1 MASDEQLIADIT
13 ASLRQTLSY
22 LEADAGLQDQDHTIG
37 TIRTVVLDTNETRI
51 FDGDEAN
58 RALRAASARLA
69 TIQPR
74 RPGLLLPITVAQAER
89 FSSGMADLL
98 CWARGFMAARPDD
111 SDSHPMGVNRTRDL
125 RLALIDAIAVAR
137 GEPEPGELPF

>member
-1 MASDEQLIADIT
+1 
-13 ASLRQTLSY
+13 TL
-22 LEADAGLQDQDHTIG
+22 
-37 TIRTVVLDTNETRI
+37 VLDTDEIRN

-58 RALRAASARLA
+58 RVLKAAAARLA

-74 RPGLLLPITVAQAER
+74 RLGLLLPITLAQADR

-111 SDSHPMGVNRTRDL
+111 SDSHPMGVNQTRDL
-125 RLALIDAIAVAR
+125 RLALIDAIAAAR
-137 GEPEPGELPF
+137 GQEPEELPF